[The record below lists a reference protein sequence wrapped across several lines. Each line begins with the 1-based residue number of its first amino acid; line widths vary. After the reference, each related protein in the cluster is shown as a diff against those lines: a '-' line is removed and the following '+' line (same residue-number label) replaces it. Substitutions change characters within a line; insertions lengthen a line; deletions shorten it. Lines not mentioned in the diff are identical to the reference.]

1 MYDVPVWREE
11 TSLLLFSIS
20 QDLDPFAD
28 YSLVVL
34 PVHDIPELS
43 LKLRRAQFCDFGF
56 SRVLNGISSG
66 NTTSEIGGI

>member
-43 LKLRRAQFCDFGF
+43 LKLRRAQFCDLDSLGF
-56 SRVLNGISSG
+56 LMVSVLE
-66 NTTSEIGGI
+66 TQLLK